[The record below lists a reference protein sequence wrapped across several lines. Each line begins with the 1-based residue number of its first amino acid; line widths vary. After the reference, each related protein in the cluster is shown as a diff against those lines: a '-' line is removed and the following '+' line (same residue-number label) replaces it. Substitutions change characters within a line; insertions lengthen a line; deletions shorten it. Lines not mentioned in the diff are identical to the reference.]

1 MTLHENCRSECKRF
15 VSNLVQRRT
24 AILRTALF
32 AHFCLM
38 LQHNKQREEL
48 HRLQEKHPE
57 IAAKARLQS
66 AGHQKSEV
74 QSAEQTDTSED
85 EDEV

>member
-1 MTLHENCRSECKRF
+1 
-15 VSNLVQRRT
+15 
-24 AILRTALF
+24 
-32 AHFCLM
+32 M

-57 IAAKARLQS
+57 IAVKAALQR
-66 AGHQKSEV
+66 AGHRESEV
-74 QSAEQTDTSED
+74 QAAQPTDSSEN